1 MIKKYLNKIMAF
13 GIHMDFFYTKG
24 YKLEVDVRKYIKVQ
38 VMNIKEILP
47 IL

>member
-24 YKLEVDVRKYIKVQ
+24 YKLENGRC
-38 VMNIKEILP
+38 KEVY
-47 IL
+47 